1 MTENLKKWIEENKM
15 MVSEGNID
23 NLSTIIIEGVGTFL
37 FLSPDENGKLID
49 EDFSFMMTD
58 EEYEVCDDK
67 KVDFLLFEFGT
78 KFYYSH
84 LISSTNKYNEP
95 IYKPEF
101 LDFKY
106 LGKCSEPFVMD
117 FTHLGCHTEYE
128 MLSGSGGCDLWCKKA
143 KFLGHKAIGV
153 CDKDSLASSLAF
165 QTCAEKVGLKS
176 IIGETITVARNYD
189 EDEDL
194 QETFELKLFVLNAE
208 GWHNLLLISKTLHV
222 DHDGYIPDTELYQ
235 YGRGL
240 CCVIPK
246 NSDFNDQVRHEGR
259 KEADKLLK
267 KYKKAFDK
275 VYYQIDTVEY
285 VSERLFKEHLQDIDN
300 YVMYYRDKV
309 EPLLINDAYY
319 LDAEEKDLKPLLH
332 KISGKAASEANDQYF
347 KSVGD
352 TIAAYSDWLD
362 DVELLVEVITTGI
375 ENTSLLTAAITF
387 RINNSERKIPK
398 FEVEDPEGL
407 FFEKLQKG
415 IEERLVGKVDDIDK
429 YMKRIETECN
439 LIVPNDL
446 CSYFLI
452 LADIGD
458 WCRSRNIM
466 IGPGRGSVAGSLVAY
481 CLHIH
486 DVDPIPLGLYFERF
500 LNESRVSAHHSY
512 NITFEDGSKIKL
524 NTGDKVV
531 LANGEECEVGKGFDP
546 SKLNFKQG
554 KVSGCKS
561 STFYTDLPDVDQ
573 DYPTYARDLV
583 KDYIKDKYGHDY
595 SCSVGTYTRAKL
607 KTCIKDFAKA
617 KGLPFDL
624 TNKITKDI
632 DDQIEYTWTDL
643 FEYASKSKSLFKFVQ
658 QYPEIVHM
666 TKYALLLCK
675 AESIH
680 PSAVI
685 IVPKISQETGKSMNI
700 YEWLPTKQ
708 IDGML
713 VSEWEGKYT
722 ESALFL
728 KEDILGL
735 NQLDKFQN
743 MLRLIKQDT
752 GKEIDVNKIPFNDEE
767 VFKYFRKGW
776 CEDVFQF
783 GTNSLM
789 NYCKQVKPTEFSD
802 LAAMTALFRP
812 GPIASNAHLE
822 FAKIKNGKSKPKYD
836 YGVKNITEETYSL
849 LVYQEQMMSI
859 IHQLGGLSLIE
870 AEDARKYIKKKK
882 HKELAALGDRFIAG
896 AMKNGCPEDEA
907 HKIWDKMNAFSSY
920 SFNKCISGE
929 EIIAKVGYKTT
940 AFVPTIAEM
949 YKIRNSRSYAKNTG
963 HEQLC
968 DKYNRCGYG
977 MCWSYTS
984 DGRVKRNH
992 IVDIQEAGWRRTYEV
1007 VTESGRRIVV
1017 TMNHKFPT
1025 LSGDKMLAQL
1035 KVGDMI
1041 PVMVGYQEETP
1052 EAKWDYGVGGSFN
1065 YPEKGQCGFRK
1076 KEFSVSKFFDDFC
1089 SKNIE
1094 ENRPCDVCG
1103 CHHRRMEAHHKDGNH
1118 ANNDISNL
1126 AWLCPSC
1133 HKKAHYKLGRVKMGE
1148 KGLLCKWDKI
1158 VSIKFK
1164 REEMTYDVEVSGD
1177 VSHTFLTAGG
1187 VITCNSHAAAYT
1199 YMSYWSQWFKVN
1211 YPLEFWTTSLQYA
1224 KEDEIPF
1231 RLAELKKT
1239 GVTIEIRQPD
1249 VNYSGDNFTC
1259 DPENNRIFYSLCKIK
1274 GVGDIAVK
1282 HLVET
1287 RNAGGEFFS
1296 LEEFCSRVPSKVNKT
1311 VVKALII
1318 AGAFDLLEGIEQ
1330 PRDRRKLLQKYLI
1343 DIKGDNDIPD
1353 QYNTEEAKIS
1363 NSFWTILQ
1371 KESTG
1376 FGEIDYMSMLPNKRM
1391 KRLFVSAADFSM
1403 LRENSEAAIAGNLV
1417 AFTERDIKTGK
1428 MCNIQVSSSNEIIYC
1443 TLWPDAYE
1451 PILES
1456 VGGDM
1461 LDVKGKVICIS
1472 GMVKKD
1478 KFRNHMTLYS
1488 DRSTKMYIIS

>member
-1 MTENLKKWIEENKM
+1 MI
-15 MVSEGNID
+15 VSEGNID
-23 NLSTIIIEGVGTFL
+23 NLSTIIIEGIGTFL

-165 QTCAEKVGLKS
+165 QTYAEKVGLKP

-222 DHDGYIPDTELYQ
+222 DYDGYIPDTELYQ

-246 NSDFNDQVRHEGR
+246 NSDFNDQVRHGGR
-259 KEADKLLK
+259 KEADRLLK

-300 YVMYYRDKV
+300 YVMYYRDKI

-362 DVELLVEVITTGI
+362 DVEPLVEVITTGI

-387 RINNSERKIPK
+387 RINNSERKIPR

-415 IEERLVGKVDDIDK
+415 IEERLVSKVDDIDK

-458 WCRSRNIM
+458 WCRSKNIM

-524 NTGDKVV
+524 NTGDKVI

-546 SKLNFKQG
+546 LKLNFKQG
-554 KVSGCKS
+554 KVNSCKS

-743 MLRLIKQDT
+743 MLRLIKQNT

-767 VFKYFRKGW
+767 VFRYFRKGW

-920 SFNKCISGE
+920 SFNK
-929 EIIAKVGYKTT
+929 
-940 AFVPTIAEM
+940 
-949 YKIRNSRSYAKNTG
+949 
-963 HEQLC
+963 
-968 DKYNRCGYG
+968 
-977 MCWSYTS
+977 
-984 DGRVKRNH
+984 
-992 IVDIQEAGWRRTYEV
+992 
-1007 VTESGRRIVV
+1007 
-1017 TMNHKFPT
+1017 
-1025 LSGDKMLAQL
+1025 
-1035 KVGDMI
+1035 
-1041 PVMVGYQEETP
+1041 
-1052 EAKWDYGVGGSFN
+1052 
-1065 YPEKGQCGFRK
+1065 
-1076 KEFSVSKFFDDFC
+1076 
-1089 SKNIE
+1089 
-1094 ENRPCDVCG
+1094 
-1103 CHHRRMEAHHKDGNH
+1103 
-1118 ANNDISNL
+1118 
-1126 AWLCPSC
+1126 
-1133 HKKAHYKLGRVKMGE
+1133 
-1148 KGLLCKWDKI
+1148 
-1158 VSIKFK
+1158 
-1164 REEMTYDVEVSGD
+1164 
-1177 VSHTFLTAGG
+1177 
-1187 VITCNSHAAAYT
+1187 SHAAAYT

-1259 DPENNRIFYSLCKIK
+1259 DPENNRIFYSLGKIK

-1287 RNAGGEFFS
+1287 RNTGGEFFS

-1343 DIKGDNDIPD
+1343 DIKGDNDIPE

-1403 LRENSEAAIAGNLV
+1403 LRENSEAAVAGNLV

-1456 VGGDM
+1456 IGGDM

-1472 GMVKKD
+1472 GTVKKD

>member
-1 MTENLKKWIEENKM
+1 MTENLKKWIGENKM
-15 MVSEGNID
+15 IVSEGNID
-23 NLSTIIIEGVGTFL
+23 NLSTIIIEGIGTFL

-165 QTCAEKVGLKS
+165 QTYAEKVGLKP

-222 DHDGYIPDTELYQ
+222 DYDGYIPDTELYQ

-246 NSDFNDQVRHEGR
+246 NSDFNDQVRHGGR
-259 KEADKLLK
+259 KEADRLLK

-300 YVMYYRDKV
+300 YVMYYRDKI

-362 DVELLVEVITTGI
+362 DVEPLVEVITTGI

-387 RINNSERKIPK
+387 RINNSERKIPR

-415 IEERLVGKVDDIDK
+415 IEERLVSKVDDIDK

-458 WCRSRNIM
+458 WCRSKNIM

-524 NTGDKVV
+524 NTGDKVI

-546 SKLNFKQG
+546 LKLNFKQG
-554 KVSGCKS
+554 KVNSCKS

-743 MLRLIKQDT
+743 MLRLIKQNT

-767 VFKYFRKGW
+767 VFRYFRKGW

-920 SFNKCISGE
+920 SFNK
-929 EIIAKVGYKTT
+929 
-940 AFVPTIAEM
+940 
-949 YKIRNSRSYAKNTG
+949 
-963 HEQLC
+963 
-968 DKYNRCGYG
+968 
-977 MCWSYTS
+977 
-984 DGRVKRNH
+984 
-992 IVDIQEAGWRRTYEV
+992 
-1007 VTESGRRIVV
+1007 
-1017 TMNHKFPT
+1017 
-1025 LSGDKMLAQL
+1025 
-1035 KVGDMI
+1035 
-1041 PVMVGYQEETP
+1041 
-1052 EAKWDYGVGGSFN
+1052 
-1065 YPEKGQCGFRK
+1065 
-1076 KEFSVSKFFDDFC
+1076 
-1089 SKNIE
+1089 
-1094 ENRPCDVCG
+1094 
-1103 CHHRRMEAHHKDGNH
+1103 
-1118 ANNDISNL
+1118 
-1126 AWLCPSC
+1126 
-1133 HKKAHYKLGRVKMGE
+1133 
-1148 KGLLCKWDKI
+1148 
-1158 VSIKFK
+1158 
-1164 REEMTYDVEVSGD
+1164 
-1177 VSHTFLTAGG
+1177 
-1187 VITCNSHAAAYT
+1187 SHAAAYT

-1259 DPENNRIFYSLCKIK
+1259 DPENNRIFYSLGKIK

-1287 RNAGGEFFS
+1287 RNTGGEFFS

-1343 DIKGDNDIPD
+1343 DIKGDNDIPE

-1403 LRENSEAAIAGNLV
+1403 LRENSEAAVAGNLV

-1456 VGGDM
+1456 IGGDM

-1472 GMVKKD
+1472 GTVKKD